1 MKFNIVGI
9 AVERMRLSNSLLSD
23 DDENLVLGNAE
34 TNLDQEE
41 ILPSMSN
48 SNEFA
53 AVMSVLIGSESIMLE
68 SFSLSDIL
76 ISSERGLRA
85 LDVLLLRDGGG
96 SSGGHG
102 HESETAVA
110 EDDLVRNNCGGASS
124 RLSTP

>member
-53 AVMSVLIGSESIMLE
+53 AVMSVLIGSGSIMLE

-124 RLSTP
+124 RLSAP

>member
-53 AVMSVLIGSESIMLE
+53 AVMSVLIGSGSIMLE

>member
-1 MKFNIVGI
+1 
-9 AVERMRLSNSLLSD
+9 MRLSNSLLSD

-53 AVMSVLIGSESIMLE
+53 AVMSVLIGSGSIMLE

-124 RLSTP
+124 RLSAP